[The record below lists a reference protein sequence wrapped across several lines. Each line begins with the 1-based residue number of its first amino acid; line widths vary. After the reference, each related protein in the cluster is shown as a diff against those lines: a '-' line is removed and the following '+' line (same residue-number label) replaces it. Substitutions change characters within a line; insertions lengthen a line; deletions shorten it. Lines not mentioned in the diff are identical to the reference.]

1 MAKGS
6 AIPDSAA
13 QATAPKATERIR
25 ARLLNAGQRF
35 HANDNIAAHIR
46 PGELDEL
53 KAEVQVSMQTLLQ
66 ALVID
71 TDSDHN
77 TQDTALRVA
86 RMYVDEVFS
95 GRFVA
100 MPEVT
105 EFPNVSRLN
114 ELMIVGPIRVR
125 SSCSHHLC
133 PVIGRVWVG
142 ILPNQHSNLI
152 GLSKYNRI
160 CDWVMSRPQIRG

>member
-1 MAKGS
+1 MS
-6 AIPDSAA
+6 
-13 QATAPKATERIR
+13 
-25 ARLLNAGQRF
+25 
-35 HANDNIAAHIR
+35 
-46 PGELDEL
+46 
-53 KAEVQVSMQTLLQ
+53 
-66 ALVID
+66 
-71 TDSDHN
+71 
-77 TQDTALRVA
+77 
-86 RMYVDEVFS
+86 VDEVFN
-95 GRFVA
+95 GRVVP

-105 EFPNVSRLN
+105 ELPNLSRLN

-160 CDWVMSRPQIRG
+160 CNWVMSRPQIRG